1 MTVNPTHVKME
12 EHVQI
17 LVWVSAVFVPM
28 AIQESSAA
36 AVSYSVQV
44 ALVRME
50 GHAVNIT
57 KEDSNAS
64 VNQNSLV

>member
-1 MTVNPTHVKME
+1 MNPIHVKMK

-17 LVWVSAVFVPM
+17 LVWVSAVCVPM
-28 AIQESSAA
+28 AIQESSAI
-36 AVSYSVQV
+36 AVSCSVQV
-44 ALVRME
+44 ARVRME
-50 GHAVNIT
+50 GHAVNVP